1 MLVPFLLVGP
11 AIYGIQWHQQYRRTE
26 THRDMFHK
34 TTLAIHY
41 PNPDPRAT
49 DNDFIKPV
57 LSWLRDMLFGGGF
70 PEFPPSLQEEPI
82 DGHLNKFRE
91 GDSNLWPEAS
101 GWRAY
106 AFPDGFP
113 NTVVLGWKYDEFKT
127 HWILGTGDEGT
138 MTLKGNAGVVRS
150 PWTYMGWPFI
160 PTQDC
165 IWEPDRVRGWYND
178 NTVDGKLGSN
188 DKLKLLD

>member
-1 MLVPFLLVGP
+1 
-11 AIYGIQWHQQYRRTE
+11 
-26 THRDMFHK
+26 MFHK

-49 DNDFIKPV
+49 DNDFLKPV

-113 NTVVLGWKYDEFKT
+113 NTVVLAST
-127 HWILGTGDEGT
+127 HGLWHSTHSARPP
-138 MTLKGNAGVVRS
+138 NRCVRS
-150 PWTYMGWPFI
+150 LTPPGVRESRIF
-160 PTQDC
+160 
-165 IWEPDRVRGWYND
+165 RVRVKPLES
-178 NTVDGKLGSN
+178 TSVASVCSSFQA
-188 DKLKLLD
+188 